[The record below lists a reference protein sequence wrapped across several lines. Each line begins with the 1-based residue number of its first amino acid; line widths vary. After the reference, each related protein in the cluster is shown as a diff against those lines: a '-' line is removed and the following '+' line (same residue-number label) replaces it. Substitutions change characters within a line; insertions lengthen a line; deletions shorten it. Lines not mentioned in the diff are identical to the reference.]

1 MMIQSIRHPSALS
14 QASVRG
20 IGAVMRP
27 GRAADV
33 DSLYRLATL
42 GGTGLTNLPPDR
54 SVLANKLIATEEALQ
69 DSGARERGAAILLI
83 AEDAQGAIVGTSCV
97 FPRVGI
103 DWPFYSYRVTRQALD
118 SRAAGKRSGQKL
130 LMLANDF
137 DGEAEVGGLFVDPA
151 ARHLALGKLAARSR
165 YLFIAQH
172 RDWFGRIVIAE
183 LRGWQ
188 DATGRSPVW
197 EAIGRHFYDMSL
209 AEADRFGAIH
219 GNQFIADLGPR
230 HPLYVSMLPPEAQA
244 ALGRPH
250 QDGEAAHRMLMVEG
264 FRDQG
269 YVDIFDGGPTPV
281 AMIDELAAVR
291 DCHAAPVVP
300 STEGEAVD
308 ALVAAGGGADFRA
321 ARVTLR
327 GCDAGVSLGA
337 EDSRRLRLEAGE
349 TVRWCPF

>member
-1 MMIQSIRHPSALS
+1 MIQSPEQSTGSVSAERL
-14 QASVRG
+14 RG
-20 IGAVMRP
+20 TGAVMRA
-27 GRAADV
+27 GRRSDL

-54 SVLANKLIATEEALQ
+54 EVLRNKLAANEAALG
-69 DSGARERGAAILLI
+69 DAAARERGAAILLI
-83 AEDAQGAIVGTSCV
+83 AEDAEGAIVGTSCV

-103 DWPFYSYRVTRQALD
+103 DWPFYSYRITRQARD

-130 LMLANDF
+130 LVIANDF
-137 DGEAEVGGLFVDPA
+137 DGEAEVGGLFIDPA

-172 RDWFGRIVIAE
+172 REWFGRVVIAE

-188 DATGRSPVW
+188 DASGRSPVW

-230 HPLYVSMLPPEAQA
+230 HPLYVSMLPPDAQA

-250 QDGEAAHRMLMVEG
+250 DDGQPAHGMLMKEG

-281 AMIDELAAVR
+281 AMIDELSAVR
-291 DCHAAPVVP
+291 DCRVASIASACH
-300 STEGEAVD
+300 GELVD
-308 ALVAAGGGADFRA
+308 ALVAAGDGAAFRS
-321 ARVTLR
+321 ARVSLQTS
-327 GCDAGVSLGA
+327 AGAVSLNPLDA
-337 EDSRRLRLEAGE
+337 RRLKLEPGE
-349 TVRWCPF
+349 TIRWCPM